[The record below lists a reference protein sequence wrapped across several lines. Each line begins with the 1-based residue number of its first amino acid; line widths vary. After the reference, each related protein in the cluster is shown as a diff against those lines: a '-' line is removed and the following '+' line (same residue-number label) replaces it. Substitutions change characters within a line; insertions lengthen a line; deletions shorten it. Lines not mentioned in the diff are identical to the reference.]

1 MDRIFN
7 FECVAKHV
15 GTENPVVNVPMTSM
29 KNIFLELH
37 TLSFAENAKYGE
49 FGRWPATHLFKQHF
63 PSFLE
68 NGFEAHREPL
78 DIKFDLSTVEADK
91 GLYMIKPFSVGYIDG
106 QNKAMIMLSILA
118 LLDQMVSWQK
128 KISCPNVGSKQVVV

>member
-1 MDRIFN
+1 MEEIFN

-15 GTENPVVNVPMTSM
+15 GTERPVFNVPMTSM

-91 GLYMIKPFSVGYIDG
+91 GLYQIKSFSVGYIDG
-106 QNKAMIMLSILA
+106 QNKAIIMLAIVA
-118 LLDQMVSWQK
+118 LLHQMVSWQQK
-128 KISCPNVGSKQVVV
+128 TVVPMLVQSR